1 MNTCSSNGY
10 NTFSFEFGYQ
20 KMFLFYV
27 LNLKMDDDIIDAVR
41 NRSVLDRIASLN
53 NSASYP
59 REEMI
64 GDSRFGKEI

>member
-1 MNTCSSNGY
+1 
-10 NTFSFEFGYQ
+10 
-20 KMFLFYV
+20 MFLFYV